1 MSETIRRDYIT
12 IGDLSG
18 KQREYAVE
26 ALFEMEGKKKYAL
39 LRNEEEMLLMQVK
52 EEDGAQVLV
61 GLEDPEEAESIL
73 SAYQIAV
80 EASPAEK

>member
-1 MSETIRRDYIT
+1 
-12 IGDLSG
+12 
-18 KQREYAVE
+18 
-26 ALFEMEGKKKYAL
+26 
-39 LRNEEEMLLMQVK
+39 MQVK

>member
-1 MSETIRRDYIT
+1 MTETIQRDSIT
-12 IGDLSG
+12 IEDLSG

-26 ALFEMEGKKKYAL
+26 ALFEMDGKMYAL
-39 LRNEEEMLLMQVK
+39 LRHGEEMLLMQVK
-52 EEDGAQVLV
+52 EEDGSQVLV